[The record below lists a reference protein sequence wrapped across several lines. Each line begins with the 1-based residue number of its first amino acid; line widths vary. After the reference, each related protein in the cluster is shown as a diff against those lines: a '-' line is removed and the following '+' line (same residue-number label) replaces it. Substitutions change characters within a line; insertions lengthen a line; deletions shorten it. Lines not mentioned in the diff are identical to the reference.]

1 MWLTSGPLATL
12 GVRHGGVEFWGK
24 MATAESANSVMTT
37 ARFLSIEE
45 KFITPL
51 HHLWGLLFFSFHR

>member
-12 GVRHGGVEFWGK
+12 GVRHGVEFWDK
-24 MATAESANSVMTT
+24 MATAESADSVMTT

-45 KFITPL
+45 NFITPL
-51 HHLWGLLFFSFHR
+51 HHLWGLLLFSFHR